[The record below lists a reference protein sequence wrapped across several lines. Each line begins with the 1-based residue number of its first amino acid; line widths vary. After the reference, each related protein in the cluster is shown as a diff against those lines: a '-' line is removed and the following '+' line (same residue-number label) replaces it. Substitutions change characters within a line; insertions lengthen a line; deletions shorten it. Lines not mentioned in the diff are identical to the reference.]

1 MTEGRRAPAGPEL
14 EPAAAAAAAAVRLE
28 QGREQQRACS
38 LCSTSSTSSI
48 TSELEREGG
57 SKGPRGRGERCKSRH
72 IDITPDTR
80 DHQPAFAGE
89 AGESQA
95 VESRERW
102 RDTLTARHLMTSGI
116 FLLHSWRERERE
128 NEEAVK
134 QLNVNLHSHH

>member
-14 EPAAAAAAAAVRLE
+14 EPAAAAAVRLEVKEGE
-28 QGREQQRACS
+28 QGREQQRASS
-38 LCSTSSTSSI
+38 LCSTSSI

-57 SKGPRGRGERCKSRH
+57 REGPRGRGERCKSRH

-128 NEEAVK
+128 KEEAVK